1 LIEDIDMMPLGA
13 QYLPPDRLRAVAAG
27 ERLPLIAEGAV
38 LLADISGFTP
48 VTERLRATLGARR
61 GAEELAAHLN
71 SVYDALIAQVER
83 YGGSIVGFAGDA
95 ITCWFGG
102 EISAARATACGFAL
116 LEAMRSVQQ
125 IALPEGGYLL
135 LGLKVAITSGTTKRY
150 AVGDPAIQLFDIL
163 AGDPVARLAVG
174 EELAERDELLID
186 ALTVDQLDDTV
197 TIREWRGSDA
207 QRFAVLDSFEAPLN
221 LIAPAAAEII
231 VSDEILHCWMLPA
244 LTSNIRAGL
253 GEFQIELRPV
263 TALFLRFSGIDYDGD
278 ADAEDK
284 LDRFVQMIQS
294 VVSDYEGNV
303 LQLTVGD
310 KGSYLYA
317 VFGAPF
323 AHEDDSSRALNAAL
337 DIRERAASLAYLQP
351 VQIGISL
358 GTMRT
363 GAYGS
368 ITRRTY
374 GVLGDEVNLAARLMA
389 QAEPGEILISEMLS
403 AAVLEGFVHEPPIPM
418 MVKGKANPIR
428 VYRLLSRRER
438 SFAERFYT
446 TPLVG
451 RDDALTALKNA
462 IQPIFEGRHAGVSLV
477 YGEPGMGKSRMAF
490 ELQKQLQQGGA
501 GITWLTGQADVL
513 NRSPLGVFAYF
524 LRPYFAQQRDKN
536 PAANRAAFDAI
547 FEDVFALADEALKAD
562 LSLYRS
568 FLAGILDLV
577 IPDSPYE
584 TADEKLRIDHS
595 IIALKAWAR
604 AESRRQPLLLHL
616 EDVQWLDPSSMR
628 AVQQLTYNMED
639 IPLALLLTSRYN
651 DDGTPFT
658 IPNIYSVPV
667 HNIDLTQLSD
677 EGVHTVAT
685 AVLQGDISEQLARF
699 IQQRAGGNPFF
710 TEQLVLDLKERG
722 VLSEAAGV
730 WDIRPDAVGEVPSGV
745 NAVLIARLD
754 RLAAQVKTV
763 VQTAAVLGREFEI
776 GVLSRMLREAD
787 TPAILEAER
796 EAIWSAISELR
807 YLFRHALLRDAAYE
821 MQARERLKALHRL
834 AAETIETLYL
844 NDSALY
850 EVLLEHWQNAGDTD
864 KILFYTVPICERLG
878 AITADYARAETLLQ
892 RALALGET
900 PIRAMLLRML
910 GDVARLRGQYPEA
923 VANYEAC
930 LQVAGEDVVQRIL
943 ALNGLGSVRVTLG
956 DNSEAVALFEQ
967 GLDLARQHQDP
978 LRTANVLSSLGWL
991 AYRQGENDLAQAH
1004 FTEGLQ
1010 IHRQLENHRGT
1021 INALLN
1027 LSSVASVK
1035 ANHTAA
1041 YAYLEEG
1048 LALAREIG
1056 ARQQIGAIL
1065 GNLGTTAL
1073 QQGDYQ
1079 AARPYYESSLQ
1090 IRREIGERDGIG
1102 AVLGNL
1108 AILALRQGNLLEAK
1122 TYGEASLNERRAIGD
1137 KRGIANA
1144 LSIIATTAYDLNDNL
1159 TAQRYFEEILEM
1171 QRAINDRW
1179 GMATTLG
1186 NLGELTAFTG
1196 NFTEAWAHL
1205 SEGLALYRQLDQPL
1219 GTADTLMSQGNV
1231 AYEQGDTITARE
1243 MYQEAL
1249 KIRREIDDRKGIP
1262 IALLFLA
1269 HLDMES
1275 GNLADAESQLYAA
1288 MVQLR
1293 ELNLGELPRAL
1304 VILAIIKR
1312 RLGQS
1317 VESVNLLKEA
1327 LSLEQVKSS
1336 SRRMLQVLEEV
1347 TQLLFLDERY
1357 LMLSEWIGMFLEHN
1371 ISYRSRQNMHQLLD
1385 DLRPHLDAST
1395 LEVALERGKM
1405 LNLDEAVARL
1415 LAEL

>member
-1 LIEDIDMMPLGA
+1 MPLGA
-13 QYLPPDRLRAVAAG
+13 QYLPPDRLRAAAAG
-27 ERLPLIAEGAV
+27 QKLPLVAEGAV

-48 VTERLRATLGARR
+48 VTERLRAALGARR

-71 SVYDALIAQVER
+71 RVYDALIAQVEH

-95 ITCWFGG
+95 ITCWFSGND
-102 EISAARATACGFAL
+102 SAVRAVVCGTAL
-116 LEAMRSVQQ
+116 LEAMRGVGQ
-125 IALPEGGYLL
+125 IILPDGGYLL
-135 LGLKVAITSGTTKRY
+135 LGLKVAVTSGTTKRY
-150 AVGDPAIQLFDIL
+150 AVGDPAIQLIDIL
-163 AGDPVARLAVG
+163 AGEPIVRLAAG

-186 ALTVDQLDDTV
+186 APTVRQLGEAV
-197 TIREWRGSDA
+197 SVREWRGSSEE
-207 QRFAVLDSFEAPLN
+207 RFAVLESFPTPLN
-221 LIAPAAAEII
+221 LRSPALDE
-231 VSDEILHCWMLPA
+231 VSVPDEILRSWMLPA
-244 LTSNIRAGL
+244 LATNIQTGL

-263 TALFLRFSGIDYDGD
+263 TVLFLRFSGIDYDRD
-278 ADAEDK
+278 ADAEGK
-284 LDRFVQMIQS
+284 LDRFVRMVQS
-294 VVSDYEGNV
+294 VVNDYEGNV

-310 KGSYLYA
+310 KGSYIYA
-317 VFGAPF
+317 AFGAPF
-323 AHEDDSSRALNAAL
+323 AHEDDSARALNAAL
-337 DIRERAASLAYLQP
+337 DIREKAASLAYLKP
-351 VQIGISL
+351 VQIGISQ

-368 ITRRTY
+368 LTRRTY

-403 AAVLEGFVHEPPIPM
+403 DAVLKGFVHEPLPSM
-418 MVKGKANPIR
+418 LVKGKANPIR
-428 VYRLLSRRER
+428 VFRLLSRRER

-451 RDDALTALKNA
+451 RDDAFTTLRTAL
-462 IQPIFEGRHAGVSLV
+462 QPIFDRRHAGVIFV
-477 YGEPGMGKSRMAF
+477 QGEPGMGKSRMAF
-490 ELQKQLQQGGA
+490 ELQKQIQQEGA
-501 GITWLTGQADVL
+501 GITWLTGQADAL
-513 NRSPLGVFAYF
+513 NRSPLSVFAYF
-524 LRPYFAQQRDKN
+524 LRPYFGQQRDHTH
-536 PAANRAAFDAI
+536 AANRTAFDAA
-547 FEDVFALADEALKAD
+547 FEDLVALADEANKAD

-577 IPDSPYE
+577 IADSPYE

-595 IIALKAWAR
+595 IIALKAWVR
-604 AESRRQPLLLHL
+604 AESRRQPLVLHL
-616 EDVQWLDPSSMR
+616 EDVHWLDPSSMR

-639 IPLALLLTSRYN
+639 VPLALLLTSRYN
-651 DDGTPFT
+651 DDGTAFT

-677 EGVHTVAT
+677 DGVRAVAA
-685 AVLQGDISEQLARF
+685 AVLEGGISEQLAGF

-710 TEQLVLDLKERG
+710 TEQLVLDLSERG
-722 VLSEAAGV
+722 VLREVEGV
-730 WDIRPDAVGEVPSGV
+730 WDLRPDAAGEVPSGV

-754 RLAAQVKTV
+754 RLAARVKTV

-787 TPAILEAER
+787 TPAIHEAER

-821 MQARERLKALHRL
+821 MQARQRLQALHRL
-834 AAETIETLYL
+834 AAETIETLYP

-878 AITADYARAETLLQ
+878 AITADYTRAETLLH

-900 PIRAMLLRML
+900 PFRAMLLRML

-923 VANYEAC
+923 TAHYQAC

-991 AYRQGENDLAQAH
+991 AYRQGENDLAQAY

-1159 TAQRYFEEILEM
+1159 AAQRYFEEILDM

-1196 NFTEAWAHL
+1196 NFAEAWAYL
-1205 SEGLALYRQLDQPL
+1205 SEGLALYRQLNQPL

-1231 AYEQGDTITARE
+1231 AFEQGDTVTARA

-1249 KIRREIDDRKGIP
+1249 EIRREIDDRKGIP

-1269 HLDMES
+1269 YLDMES
-1275 GNLADAESQLYAA
+1275 GNLADADSQLTAA
-1288 MVQLR
+1288 MVSLR

-1304 VILAIIKR
+1304 VVLAIIKR

-1317 VESVNLLKEA
+1317 SESMNLLKEA

-1336 SRRMLQVLEEV
+1336 SRRMLQVLEEI
-1347 TQLLFLDERY
+1347 TQLLFLDQRY
-1357 LMLSEWIGMFLEHN
+1357 LMLAEWVGMILEHN
-1371 ISYRSRQNMHQLLD
+1371 ISYRSRQNMQQLLD
-1385 DLRPHLDAST
+1385 DLGSHLDAPV
-1395 LEVALERGKM
+1395 LAAALERGKM
-1405 LNLDEAVARL
+1405 LKPDDAVARFLEEL
-1415 LAEL
+1415 L